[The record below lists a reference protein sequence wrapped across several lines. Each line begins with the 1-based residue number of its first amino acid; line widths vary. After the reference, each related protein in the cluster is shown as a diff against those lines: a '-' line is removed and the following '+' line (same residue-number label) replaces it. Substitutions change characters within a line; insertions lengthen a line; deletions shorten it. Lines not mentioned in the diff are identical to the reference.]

1 MLKLV
6 RIAVVS
12 VYFILITLVSLLL
25 CILRPF
31 HRNNTMLAGRIF
43 SSMAY
48 VLGLKIIVRR
58 SPEVNEDEPCVYI
71 ANHQN
76 SYDIFTICRAI
87 VPGTVSLGKR
97 SLVYI
102 PLFGWLYWLSGN
114 ILIDRKNKSKAR
126 DTLGVAIKKII
137 ERRISVWVFPE
148 GTRSYGRGLLP
159 FKTGAFRI
167 AKEADEAVSMICA
180 SNTHE
185 KIDLNRW
192 NNGVMI
198 IEITPPVKMDDSRTL
213 KEWALWFHDEM
224 EVKLEALNKEVEVIE
239 ADLGIKKA
247 KS

>member
-1 MLKLV
+1 M
-6 RIAVVS
+6 
-12 VYFILITLVSLLL
+12 
-25 CILRPF
+25 
-31 HRNNTMLAGRIF
+31 
-43 SSMAY
+43 
-48 VLGLKIIVRR
+48 
-58 SPEVNEDEPCVYI
+58 
-71 ANHQN
+71 
-76 SYDIFTICRAI
+76 
-87 VPGTVSLGKR
+87 PGTVSIGKR

-126 DTLGVAIKKII
+126 DTLSVAIKKII

-167 AKEADEAVSMICA
+167 AQDADEPISMVCA
-180 SNTHE
+180 SSTHN

-198 IEITPPVKMDDSRTL
+198 IEVTSPKRMDDSQTL
-213 KEWALWFHDEM
+213 KQWAVWFNNEMASKIAELDE
-224 EVKLEALNKEVEVIE
+224 EVGHIE
-239 ADLGIKKA
+239 SELGIKRHDVVEVYDG